1 MSSNT
6 PQRRQRKVTGNF
18 AAMLTLVAISL
29 LLVGSG
35 FYGPHWSFDYSTLSY
50 EVRDT
55 ILKIERFAE
64 KDVIQP
70 VSQDVI
76 DAQRYRQKWV
86 QANATRAEL
95 QALLDYPHAGIKLT
109 AYLALLDCH
118 EIDHYALLQ
127 RALSRDAA
135 EILFMP
141 SPASAQAVDSQYTT
155 IGSYLVD
162 YVTSELPIN
171 CNLTEAQILDL
182 ASFRNRLT
190 PH

>member
-1 MSSNT
+1 MPHRIRHKFS
-6 PQRRQRKVTGNF
+6 GNI
-18 AAMLTLVAISL
+18 AGMLMLVGIAIL
-29 LLVGSG
+29 MVGSG

-64 KDVIQP
+64 KDAIP
-70 VSQDVI
+70 PASPEVI
-76 DAQRYRQKWV
+76 DAQRNRQKWV
-86 QANATRAEL
+86 QANATRTEL
-95 QALLDYPHAGIKLT
+95 QALLEYPHAGIKLI
-109 AYLALLDCH
+109 AYKALLDCH
-118 EIDHYALLQ
+118 EMDHYALLQ

-141 SPASAQAVDSQYTT
+141 SPASAQTVDSQYTT

-162 YVTSELPIN
+162 YVTSELPTN

-182 ASFRNRLT
+182 ASYRNRLT